1 MCLDLLYNKVKIL
14 IHGHVLIEAAPF
26 LSKLGKV
33 NKYDWEN
40 NKLTFHLNNK
50 DLDHILFELDSTRNR
65 GTIKIIKSS
74 KSFSK
79 PATTFDL
86 VLEDETKNLVL
97 TLNLKREEL
106 AGIYRLLKQASVRIY
121 NW

>member
-1 MCLDLLYNKVKIL
+1 MYPLDY
-14 IHGHVLIEAAPF
+14 
-26 LSKLGKV
+26 
-33 NKYDWEN
+33 
-40 NKLTFHLNNK
+40 
-50 DLDHILFELDSTRNR
+50 ILFELDSTRNR
-65 GTIKIIKSS
+65 GGIKIIKSS

-86 VLEDETKNLVL
+86 VLEDETKNLEL